1 MTPSNA
7 GSRNGLITWAVI
19 ASVVGFASLIW
30 ATISFTQANKAQK
43 DLEAVQQQYTN
54 VIDRAGLTGA
64 EINALT
70 DVRSNKDRGFAQNMK
85 LLDVSVQRTNAL
97 TTLIAGASTT
107 DDWKART
114 EAEAAMAELK
124 KAAGEQNAAAI
135 ETTSLNA
142 ALTSAAAYIAKLNGD
157 VAGLNGQLKAAEK
170 AREDAL
176 AEKGKLASAADEAV
190 KTFREQSDAAQQDAA
205 GYKESTNKQ
214 LADVQGQLA
223 AKSEELIKN
232 NQDLTNKYNAIQQQL
247 ATEKRTSDE
256 LKAQLGK
263 FRVPTNQIVSQADGQ
278 VTRAPGNGRVFIN
291 LGKGDQIAAGMTFE
305 VYDRAG
311 VPSVT
316 SQEPEADK
324 LLKGKAS
331 IEVISAQPG
340 ISECRVVRTTPGTTI
355 TEGDPIVNVVYDK
368 KVKFNFYVFGKFNLD
383 YRGEATDRDAD
394 IVRRLISGWGANV
407 TDKLDTKTDFVVLGN
422 EPVVPNYTQDE
433 LAREPEKAYQKE
445 QQEQAL
451 EQFNNVRN
459 QANAL
464 NIPILNQTRFLY
476 MIGYYEEAAR

>member
-19 ASVVGFASLIW
+19 ASILGFGSLIW

-43 DLEAVQQQYTN
+43 DLEAIQQQYAN
-54 VIDRAGLTGA
+54 VVDRPGLTGG
-64 EINALT
+64 EVNALQ
-70 DVRSNKDRGFAQNMK
+70 DVRADKDRGFSSTTK
-85 LLDVSVQRTNAL
+85 LLDVSVQRTNTLTAL
-97 TTLIAGASTT
+97 ISGAGST
-107 DDWKART
+107 DDKKAAADVQASM
-114 EAEAAMAELK
+114 EAIK
-124 KAAGEQNAAAI
+124 KAAGGDAAPI
-135 ETTSLNA
+135 KVDSVTA
-142 ALTSAAAYIAKLNGD
+142 ALASAADYITKLNGD
-157 VAGLNGQLKAAEK
+157 VASLNNDLKAARAE
-170 AREDAL
+170 REAAL
-176 AEKGKLASAADEAV
+176 AEKAKLAAAADQSV
-190 KTFREQSDAAQQDAA
+190 QTFTAQAQSGQQDV
-205 GYKESTNKQ
+205 STYRASIDKQ

-232 NQDLTNKYNAIQQQL
+232 NQDLTTKLNAAQQQI
-247 ATEKRTSDE
+247 ATEKRTGDE

-278 VTRAPGNGRVFIN
+278 ITRAPGNGRVFIN

-305 VYDRAG
+305 VYDRLG
-311 VPSVT
+311 VPNVT
-316 SQEPEADK
+316 SAEPDQDK

-331 IEVISAQPG
+331 IEVINAQNG
-340 ISECRVVRTTPGTTI
+340 ISECRVVRTSPGGTI

-368 KVKFNFYVFGKFNLD
+368 KVKFNFFVFGKFNLD
-383 YRGEATDRDAD
+383 YKGEATDRDTD

-407 TDKLDTKTDFVVLGN
+407 ADKLDTKTDFVVLGN

-451 EQFNNVRN
+451 EQFNAVRN

-476 MIGYYEEAAR
+476 MIGYYEEAGR

>member
-19 ASVVGFASLIW
+19 ASVVGFGSLIW

-43 DLEAVQQQYTN
+43 DLEAMQQQYTGI
-54 VIDRAGLTGA
+54 VDRAGLTGG
-64 EINALT
+64 EVTALQ
-70 DVRSNKDRGFAQNMK
+70 DVRSDKDRGFAASTK

-97 TTLIAGASTT
+97 TTLISGAGAT
-107 DDWKART
+107 DDKKAKT
-114 EAEAAMAELK
+114 DAEAAMADVK
-124 KAAGEQNAAAI
+124 KAAGGDAAPI
-135 ETTSLNA
+135 KTDSLLA
-142 ALTSAAAYIAKLNGD
+142 TLTSSGEYITKLNGD
-157 VAGLNGQLKAAEK
+157 VASLNDNLKT
-170 AREDAL
+170 ARADREAAL
-176 AEKGKLASAADEAV
+176 AEKAKLADAADTSV
-190 KTFREQSDAAQQDAA
+190 KTFQAEASASQTDAA

-214 LADVQGQLA
+214 LADAQAQLA

-232 NQDLTNKYNAIQQQL
+232 NQDLTTKLNGAQQQIT
-247 ATEKRTSDE
+247 TEKRTSDE
-256 LKAQLGK
+256 LKGLLSK
-263 FRVPTNQIVSQADGQ
+263 LRVPTNQIVSQADGQ
-278 VTRAPGNGRVFIN
+278 ITRAPGNGRVFIN

-305 VYDRAG
+305 VYDRLG
-311 VPSVT
+311 VPNVT
-316 SQEPEADK
+316 SQEPDQDK

-331 IEVISAQPG
+331 IEVINAQNG
-340 ISECRVVRTTPGTTI
+340 ISECRIVRTSAGGTI
-355 TEGDPIVNVVYDK
+355 TEGDPIVNLVYDK

-383 YRGEATDRDAD
+383 YKGEATDRDTD

-407 TDKLDTKTDFVVLGN
+407 ADKLDTKTDFVILGN

-451 EQFNNVRN
+451 EQFNKVRN
-459 QANAL
+459 EANSL

-476 MIGYYEEAAR
+476 MIGYYEEAGR